1 MPQVEPREARGV
13 FVRKS
18 EKKNESRGAFVR
30 PRNGT
35 DSDIKTVKPKKV
47 TVKKEAVP
55 ISTVRGKFWSHIVK
69 NL

>member
-1 MPQVEPREARGV
+1 MPQVEPREATGV

-18 EKKNESRGAFVR
+18 EKKHESRGAFVR
-30 PRNGT
+30 SRNGA
-35 DSDIKTVKPKKV
+35 DSEIKTVKPKKV

-55 ISTVRGKFWSHIVK
+55 LSSARGKFWYHIVK